1 MQSAG
6 TKELSAFFSLERG
19 AKKAR
24 TLLLAYQVNDGNSK
38 TLGPISGYR

>member
-6 TKELSAFFSLERG
+6 TKELAAFFSLERG

-24 TLLLAYQVNDGNSK
+24 TLLLSYQVDDGNSK
-38 TLGPISGYR
+38 TLGPVLGYR